1 MMIWWLHNDYDEEM
15 NWDDGIGIVTLWLTI
30 ERLTKQD
37 RDNEE
42 QFPRKVEK
50 AEQTETMMAR
60 WHQEQTMLT
69 AEDLR

>member
-15 NWDDGIGIVTLWLTI
+15 NWDDGIGIVTLWLAI

-50 AEQTETMMAR
+50 AE
-60 WHQEQTMLT
+60 
-69 AEDLR
+69 